1 MSELSDRV
9 AESASLHNR
18 VAEIEKAEHL
28 PGGPEKLRDSVVANL
43 QEKISVDDAGIA
55 AIKEA
60 RSPDSR
66 VRGHHLLRPDLAAMG
81 TAEGFIS

>member
-43 QEKISVDDAGIA
+43 QEKISADDAAIV
-55 AIKEA
+55 AIK
-60 RSPDSR
+60 DSQK
-66 VRGHHLLRPDLAAMG
+66 P
-81 TAEGFIS
+81 